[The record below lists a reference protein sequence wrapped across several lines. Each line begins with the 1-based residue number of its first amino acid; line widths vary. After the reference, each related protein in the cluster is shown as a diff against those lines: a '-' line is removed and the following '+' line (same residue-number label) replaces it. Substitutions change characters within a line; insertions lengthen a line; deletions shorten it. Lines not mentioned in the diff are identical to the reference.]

1 MWSELSLSL
10 SALECPKRKPVGL
23 FSLKRDKR
31 NVDFSLR
38 VLQRASRNVNLDGM
52 GGTVWHK
59 YWGCL
64 IFVRHFPQKL
74 FTKYFHKRTVYFV
87 KSFVRFHKRTVY
99 FVKSFRKC
107 LSLSATGTPKPCGVS
122 FRFRFRLWSAES
134 EKPVGL
140 FSLKRDKERLIFR
153 FEFCKGLPEMSI

>member
-38 VLQRASRNVNLDGM
+38 VLQRAFRNVNLDGM

-107 LSLSATGTPKPCGVS
+107 HFKWDRLYEVAYMHRMPYLCRSFSAKEPYIS
-122 FRFRFRLWSAES
+122 W
-134 EKPVGL
+134 L
-140 FSLKRDKERLIFR
+140 FGGK
-153 FEFCKGLPEMSI
+153 